1 MNTDP
6 TTPPATPEV
15 LAPAP
20 GLAAYMDAK
29 FKEAGFDESETPSS
43 EETEAPKDPTPKGE
57 PKKPS
62 APVEVPDVDGFTS
75 LEDTEEES
83 EEEESGGEKDGGEES
98 VDTESEGE
106 ESDDEVPESVKKQ
119 GEKAITTWGEL
130 KAAKREAEKTARAL
144 DAKVKDLE
152 SRLQKAGSGDTDAEL
167 TALRERVAEQ
177 ERVIAATRVEASDEY
192 RKAVTEPLDAYGKT
206 VQELVD
212 DPATVAKIF
221 DAFAAKT
228 AKERVALL
236 TEATEE
242 LPELTRLEVY
252 DISKKVAAV
261 FAQEQLIKEKAVEAR
276 AEIEKNELT
285 RAAKETAAE
294 KETRLAA
301 ADKVWKNTQ
310 KNLPFMFTESGDLRP
325 EFAEVAVKGKE
336 VAITEAAVGTQV
348 FAGYA
353 VQLVPLLAKEVAA
366 KEKAVADLQ
375 TQIDRLTG
383 ASPKK
388 KQGSVAPPATN
399 PGKKVS
405 AVEAINRRFQEAGY

>member
-1 MNTDP
+1 MKTDP
-6 TTPPATPEV
+6 TTPSATPEV

-20 GLAAYMDAK
+20 SLAAYMDAK
-29 FKEAGFDESETPSS
+29 FKEAGIDESETPAA
-43 EETEAPKDPTPKGE
+43 EDPETPKETTPKGE
-57 PKKPS
+57 TKKPA
-62 APVEVPDVDGFTS
+62 APAEVPDVDGFTS
-75 LEDTEEES
+75 LEDTEEEEG
-83 EEEESGGEKDGGEES
+83 EEEESDDPEAGEE
-98 VDTESEGE
+98 EGE
-106 ESDDEVPESVKKQ
+106 DDEIPESVKKQ

-130 KAAKREAEKTARAL
+130 KSAKREAEKTARAL

-152 SRLQKAGSGDTDAEL
+152 ARLQKTGAGDADAEL

-177 ERVIAATRVEASDEY
+177 ERVIAATRVEASEEY
-192 RKAVTEPLDAYGKT
+192 RKAVTEPLDTYGKT

-228 AKERVALL
+228 PKERVAML

-242 LPELTRLEVY
+242 LSELARLEIY

-261 FAQEQLIKEKAVEAR
+261 FAQEQLIKEKAIEAR

-294 KETRLAA
+294 KESRLAA
-301 ADKVWKNTQ
+301 AEKVWKNTQ
-310 KNLPFMFTESGDLRP
+310 KNLPFMFTEEGDLRP

-366 KEKAVADLQ
+366 KEKAIADLQ

-383 ASPKK
+383 SSPKK
-388 KQGSVAPPATN
+388 SQGSVAPPANN
-399 PGKKVS
+399 PGKKMG
-405 AVEAINRRFQEAGY
+405 AVDAINRRFQEAGY

>member
-1 MNTDP
+1 MKTDP
-6 TTPPATPEV
+6 TPSEAPEV

-20 GLAAYMDAK
+20 SLAAYMDAK
-29 FKEAGFDESETPSS
+29 FKEAGIDESETPA
-43 EETEAPKDPTPKGE
+43 TGDPETPKETTPKAE
-57 PKKPS
+57 PKKPA
-62 APVEVPDVDGFTS
+62 APAEVPDVDGFTS
-75 LEDTEEES
+75 LEDTDEEEG
-83 EEEESGGEKDGGEES
+83 EEEESDDPEAGEE
-98 VDTESEGE
+98 EEGN
-106 ESDDEVPESVKKQ
+106 DDEIPESVKKQ

-130 KAAKREAEKTARAL
+130 KTAKREAEKTARAL

-152 SRLQKAGSGDTDAEL
+152 ARLEKSGSGNADAEL
-167 TALRERVAEQ
+167 TSLRERVAEQ
-177 ERVIAATRVEASDEY
+177 ERVIASTKVEASEEY
-192 RKAVTEPLDAYGKT
+192 RKAVTEPLDTYGKT
-206 VQELVD
+206 VQDLVD

-228 AKERVALL
+228 PKERIDRL

-242 LPELTRLEVY
+242 LSELARLEIY
-252 DISKKVAAV
+252 DISKKVVAV

-301 ADKVWKNTQ
+301 AEKVWKNTQ

-366 KEKAVADLQ
+366 KEKAIADLQ
-375 TQIDRLTG
+375 TQVDRLTG

-388 KQGSVAPPATN
+388 QQGSVAPSAKDS
-399 PGKKVS
+399 PGKKIG
-405 AVEAINRRFQEAGY
+405 AVEAINRRFQQAGL

>member
-1 MNTDP
+1 MKTDP
-6 TTPPATPEV
+6 TTPSATPEV

-20 GLAAYMDAK
+20 SLAAYMDAK
-29 FKEAGFDESETPSS
+29 FKEAGIDESETPAA
-43 EETEAPKDPTPKGE
+43 EDPETPAPKEE
-57 PKKPS
+57 PKKPA
-62 APVEVPDVDGFTS
+62 APAEVPDVDGFTT
-75 LEDTEEES
+75 LEDSEEEEGEEEES
-83 EEEESGGEKDGGEES
+83 EDPEA
-98 VDTESEGE
+98 EGE
-106 ESDDEVPESVKKQ
+106 EGDDEIPEAVKKQ

-130 KAAKREAEKTARAL
+130 KTAKREAEKTVRTL

-152 SRLQKAGSGDTDAEL
+152 ARLEKSGTGNVDAEL

-177 ERVIAATRVEASDEY
+177 ERVIAATKVEASEEY
-192 RKAVTEPLDAYGKT
+192 RKAVTEPLDTYGKT
-206 VQELVD
+206 VQDLVD
-212 DPATVAKIF
+212 DPATVEKIF

-228 AKERVALL
+228 PKERVAKL

-242 LPELTRLEVY
+242 LSELARLEIY

-261 FAQEQLIKEKAVEAR
+261 FAQEQLIKEKAIEAR

-285 RAAKETAAE
+285 RVAKETAAE

-366 KEKAVADLQ
+366 KEKAIADLQ

-388 KQGSVAPPATN
+388 QQGSVAPSPKDS
-399 PGKKVS
+399 PGKKVPL
-405 AVEAINRRFQEAGY
+405 VDRLDQRFKAAGY

>member
-1 MNTDP
+1 MKTDP
-6 TTPPATPEV
+6 TPSETPEV
-15 LAPAP
+15 IAPAP
-20 GLAAYMDAK
+20 SLAAYMDAK
-29 FKEAGFDESETPSS
+29 FKEAGIDESETPAA
-43 EETEAPKDPTPKGE
+43 EDTEIPKDNTPKGE
-57 PKKPS
+57 LKKPT
-62 APVEVPDVDGFTS
+62 APTEVPDVDGFTS
-75 LEDTEEES
+75 LEDTEEEEG
-83 EEEESGGEKDGGEES
+83 EEEESDDPEAGEE
-98 VDTESEGE
+98 EEG
-106 ESDDEVPESVKKQ
+106 DDDDIPESVKKQ

-130 KAAKREAEKTARAL
+130 KTAKREAEKTARAL

-152 SRLQKAGSGDTDAEL
+152 ARLQKAGSGDADAEL
-167 TALRERVAEQ
+167 TSLRERVAEQ

-228 AKERVALL
+228 TKERVALL

-242 LPELTRLEVY
+242 LSELARLEVY

-294 KETRLAA
+294 KESRLAA

-353 VQLVPLLAKEVAA
+353 VQLVPLLAKEVAV
-366 KEKAVADLQ
+366 KEKAISDLQ

-383 ASPKK
+383 SSPKK
-388 KQGSVAPPATN
+388 KQGSVAPPANN

-405 AVEAINRRFQEAGY
+405 AVDAINRRFQEAGY